1 MSARPLIL
9 ASSSAYR
16 RELLERLRMPFI
28 AVSPHLDESA
38 LSGEQPGDTALRLAH
53 AKARAV
59 AATHHHALIIGSDQ
73 VADLNGMALGKP
85 GNHGNAA
92 LQLRQ
97 MSGNSVVFHTAICL
111 LDAAS
116 GRYQLENVPSM
127 VHFRDL
133 SETQIENYLRLE
145 RPYDCAGSA
154 KIESLGVTLVHRIE
168 SGDPTALIGL
178 PLIALISMLKREQVE
193 VI

>member
-9 ASSSAYR
+9 ASSSIYR
-16 RELLERLRMPFI
+16 RALLERLRMPFVT
-28 AVSPHLDESA
+28 VSPHLDESA
-38 LSGEQPGDTALRLAH
+38 LNGEPPGDTALRLAH

-59 AATHHHALIIGSDQ
+59 AATHHPALIIGSDQ
-73 VADLNGMALGKP
+73 VADLDGMALGKP

-116 GRYQLENVPSM
+116 GRYQLENVPSA

-133 SETQIENYLRLE
+133 SEAQIENYLRLE
-145 RPYDCAGSA
+145 QPYDCAGSA
-154 KIESLGVTLVHRIE
+154 KIESLGVALVHRIE
-168 SGDPTALIGL
+168 SSDPTALIGL
-178 PLIALISMLKREQVE
+178 PLIALISMLKHEQVE

>member
-38 LSGEQPGDTALRLAH
+38 LNCEQPGDTALRLAH